1 MTASVTVG
9 MFTNM
14 VNSYLY
20 NIAFNYGEAFEK
32 MNFSE
37 DRFLY
42 RRKLTRGGQLFPYRK
57 YNNHLAKY
65 YYQALAAD
73 MPSTQFLAFYHV
85 AEFFFQKLAEN
96 NALERLKQT
105 MTDPSFSPQNEKDIK
120 KLYNGIKKIIHEQR
134 KDGVW
139 EEKNGLKLCLKKYVP
154 SIERLKDKIETLDQ
168 NAVSYYKEN
177 PVAFA
182 EFNGN
187 QSADSLRI
195 DFNNND
201 RDVYQAVCNRVY
213 LVRNAIAHS
222 KEGEYLRY
230 EPFRHDKE
238 LKKMPLIRAIAEEII
253 INSSEQLNV
262 PHGVT

>member
-1 MTASVTVG
+1 M
-9 MFTNM
+9 
-14 VNSYLY
+14 
-20 NIAFNYGEAFEK
+20 
-32 MNFSE
+32 
-37 DRFLY
+37 
-42 RRKLTRGGQLFPYRK
+42 
-57 YNNHLAKY
+57 
-65 YYQALAAD
+65 
-73 MPSTQFLAFYHV
+73 
-85 AEFFFQKLAEN
+85 
-96 NALERLKQT
+96 
-105 MTDPSFSPQNEKDIK
+105 
-120 KLYNGIKKIIHEQR
+120 
-134 KDGVW
+134 
-139 EEKNGLKLCLKKYVP
+139 KLCLEKYVP

-168 NAVSYYKEN
+168 TAVSYYKEN

-182 EFNGN
+182 EFNGK

-238 LKKMPLIRAIAEEII
+238 LKKEMPLIRAIAEEII

-262 PHGVT
+262 PNGIT